1 MTLSYGHHGQAGFLQ
16 LGHPLPHIFKF
27 YIFKEPLD
35 HFPGEETEAQG
46 GPQGAALAK
55 LGPPTPAQ
63 DSSTITHLLT
73 CGQGGRLTWRKRTP
87 VSVQ

>member
-1 MTLSYGHHGQAGFLQ
+1 MTLSHGHHDQAGCLQ
-16 LGHPLPHIFKF
+16 VGHPPPHIFKF

-46 GPQGAALAK
+46 EPQKAALAK
-55 LGPPTPAQ
+55 LGPPTPDQA
-63 DSSTITHLLT
+63 SGPITGPLT
-73 CGQGGRLTWRKRTP
+73 CGQEGRLTWRKRTP